1 MHSKLFVM
9 LCATSANHPLLNM
22 IPMNETKKPHVL
34 VTAAGGPAGVNALR
48 LLKQHPELR
57 LFGVDIN
64 PDSIGKDIADEFAV
78 VAPFSD
84 FPRYKEELRKIVTD
98 WKIDFVIPTLA
109 DELHEV
115 AEVLA
120 GLPVRVLVSPTPTA
134 LICSDKRLLY
144 TWMQEHLPEYL
155 TRWQTLDRPLVWDA
169 PAYFVKPAVG
179 RGARGCT
186 RVTKEDLPAF
196 IAELEHPEEWVVMDL
211 LPGKEWT
218 VDAYISAAGEPV
230 FIVPRVRLE
239 VVSGI
244 SRRGQTERN
253 TQVIAQT
260 YAIVSN
266 LKFVGPLCVQ
276 WKEDP
281 KGDIKLVEINAR
293 LSGGLMITV
302 AAGADPMQVF
312 VDEVFDRP
320 LISPEWKEG
329 EFTGFT
335 DFTRA

>member
-1 MHSKLFVM
+1 
-9 LCATSANHPLLNM
+9 
-22 IPMNETKKPHVL
+22 MNDNRQQHIL

-48 LLKQHPELR
+48 LLRKHPELR

-64 PDSIGKDIADEFAV
+64 PESIGKDIADEFAV
-78 VAPFSD
+78 MAPFGD
-84 FPRYKEELRKIVTD
+84 FPRYREELRKIVME
-98 WKIDFVIPTLA
+98 WKIDVVVPTLA

-115 AEVLA
+115 AEALA
-120 GLPVRVLVSPTPTA
+120 GLPVRVLVSPKQTA

-144 TWMQEHLPEYL
+144 AWMQEHLPEYI
-155 TRWQTLDRPLVWDA
+155 TRWQTLDQPLSWDA
-169 PAYFVKPAVG
+169 PTYFVKPAVG

-186 RVTKEDLPAF
+186 RVTKEDLPAL

-218 VDAYISAAGEPV
+218 VDAYVSADGEPI

-244 SRRGQTERN
+244 SRRGQTERHP
-253 TQVIAQT
+253 QVIAQT
-260 YAIVSN
+260 YAIIQQ

-281 KGDIKLVEINAR
+281 QGDIKLVEINAR

-302 AAGADPMQVF
+302 ASGADPMQVF
-312 VDEVFDRP
+312 VDELMDRQ
-320 LISPEWKEG
+320 LVSPEWKEG

-335 DFTRA
+335 DFTRAV